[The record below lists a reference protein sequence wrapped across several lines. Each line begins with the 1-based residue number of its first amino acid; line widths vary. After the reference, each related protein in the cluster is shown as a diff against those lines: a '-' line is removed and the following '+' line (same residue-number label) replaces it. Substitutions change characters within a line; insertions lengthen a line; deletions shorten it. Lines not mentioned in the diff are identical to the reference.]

1 MTLNPTTQNGRKC
14 QNSVWAHYI
23 LTWILSMLRKSSSES
38 MKTHPSPVFIQ
49 IQWIYHYL
57 ICGSHNP
64 AESLE
69 NKTDNSVCVT
79 ERENSDKGVRKADLY
94 MCVLSVSVFIL
105 TSFCLSKTWC
115 WLDWSLI
122 FYIRTTTVLIKAII
136 FQCKCCE
143 LATFTLSEW
152 T

>member
-1 MTLNPTTQNGRKC
+1 MGENVRIQCELITSLPEYYQCLERVPQKVWKPTHRQCSYRYSGFIITL
-14 QNSVWAHYI
+14 SAA
-23 LTWILSMLRKSSSES
+23 
-38 MKTHPSPVFIQ
+38 
-49 IQWIYHYL
+49 
-57 ICGSHNP
+57 SHNP

-136 FQCKCCE
+136 FKCKCCE